1 MTELYNADCL
11 EVLKNIP
18 DNSIDLV
25 VTDCPYHIVQGGVQ
39 IIPLHLKQ

>member
-18 DNSIDLV
+18 DNSVDLV
-25 VTDCPYHIVQGGVQ
+25 VTDCPYRIVAGGGK
-39 IIPLHLKQ
+39 H